1 MEVLIMAFG
10 ETLTALR
17 KSMGLSQEQLAE
29 ELDLTRQT
37 ISKWELNQSTP
48 DIEYI
53 IRLSNFFEV
62 STDHLIKGEKT
73 AKADEHV
80 KNIEQSVTS
89 DERKRTGYKLMCAF
103 SALISAVALMGIIAF
118 VVASSQQLWTATF
131 NGMTVTGLI
140 GFLVGTKT
148 LWFFAIL
155 CVIFILDAFV
165 FCLSVI
171 NLRKK

>member
-1 MEVLIMAFG
+1 MAFG

-17 KSMGLSQEQLAE
+17 KTKGLSQEQLAE

-53 IRLSNFFEV
+53 LRLSNFFEV
-62 STDHLIKGEKT
+62 STDYLIKGEET
-73 AKADEHV
+73 AKADEHI
-80 KNIEQSVTS
+80 KNAEQGFLTN
-89 DERKRTGYKLMCAF
+89 DRIRTGYKLMCAF
-103 SALISAVALMGIIAF
+103 SALMSAVALMGIIAF

-131 NGMTVTGLI
+131 NGMTVKGLM

-155 CVIFILDAFV
+155 CVILIINAFV

>member
-1 MEVLIMAFG
+1 MAFG

-17 KSMGLSQEQLAE
+17 KTRGLSQEQLAE

-53 IRLSNFFEV
+53 LRLSNFFEV
-62 STDHLIKGEKT
+62 STDYLIKGEET
-73 AKADEHV
+73 AKAGEPV
-80 KNIEQSVTS
+80 KNSEQVFPTN
-89 DERKRTGYKLMCAF
+89 DRIRTGYKLMCVF
-103 SALISAVALMGIIAF
+103 SALLSAVALMGIIAF
-118 VVASSQQLWTATF
+118 VVASSQQHWTATF

-155 CVIFILDAFV
+155 CVFFILDAFV
-165 FCLSVI
+165 ICLAAI

>member
-1 MEVLIMAFG
+1 MAFG

-17 KSMGLSQEQLAE
+17 KTKGLSQEQLAE

-53 IRLSNFFEV
+53 LRLSNFFEV
-62 STDHLIKGEKT
+62 TTDYLIKGEES
-73 AKADEHV
+73 AMEDEQV
-80 KNIEQSVTS
+80 KSVGQSFPT
-89 DERKRTGYKLMCAF
+89 DDRKRTGYKLMCAF
-103 SALISAVALMGIIAF
+103 SALMAAVALMGIIAF

-131 NGMTVTGLI
+131 NGMTVKGLM

-155 CVIFILDAFV
+155 CVILIINAFV

>member
-1 MEVLIMAFG
+1 MAFG

-17 KSMGLSQEQLAE
+17 KTRGLSQEQLAE

-53 IRLSNFFEV
+53 LRLSNFFEV
-62 STDHLIKGEKT
+62 STDYLIKGEET
-73 AKADEHV
+73 AKAGEPV
-80 KNIEQSVTS
+80 KNSEQGFPTN
-89 DERKRTGYKLMCAF
+89 DRIRTGYKLMCVF
-103 SALISAVALMGIIAF
+103 SALMSAVTLMGIIAF
-118 VVASSQQLWTATF
+118 VVASSQQHWTATF

-155 CVIFILDAFV
+155 CVFFILDAFV
-165 FCLSVI
+165 FCLAAI